1 MITAYFLCKTRQ
13 GKLKIA
19 ASALREH
26 EELEDINETLG
37 NYDIVARGLFEDM
50 DELKTFIQNKLQI
63 TEGVKETTTLLVIG

>member
-1 MITAYFLCKTRQ
+1 MITAHFLCKTRQ

-19 ASALREH
+19 ANALREH
-26 EELEDINETLG
+26 RELEDVDETLG
-37 NYDIVARGLFEDM
+37 NYDIICKGLFEDM